1 MIPLRR
7 GVLRLND
14 ALLWHGSFDPTDGF
28 HGLALNSTILSY
40 LISTHFS
47 RIFYVFLT
55 IDKG

>member
-40 LISTHFS
+40 LISIYS
-47 RIFYVFLT
+47 FLANFLCFL
-55 IDKG
+55 DH